1 MSFDPHF
8 HEASRSVRFWVP
20 CGDSGTGASIGQETL
35 SYCFLG
41 GRLIDEDP
49 LKIYLAH
56 QERIHAAVIRRVS
69 AGSREP
75 VMLRPNDFIGH

>member
-20 CGDSGTGASIGQETL
+20 FGESGTGASIGQETL

-41 GRLIDEDP
+41 GRPGEEDP
-49 LKIYLAH
+49 VRLYVAH
-56 QERIHAAVIRRVS
+56 QARIHAAVMRRVS

-75 VMLRPNDFIGH
+75 VMLRPNDFIEG

>member
-20 CGDSGTGASIGQETL
+20 CGESGTGASIGQETL

-41 GRLIDEDP
+41 GHPITENP
-49 LKIYLAH
+49 LKIYVTH
-56 QERIHAAVIRRVS
+56 QARIHAAVIRRVS

-75 VMLRPNDFIGH
+75 VMLRPNDFNDH